1 MKLKNLSTIRRRE
14 PREIVLAALPEE
26 IPMARFAREKA
37 FAINDLVHA
46 VYGASLEWYGYTLG
60 ERARPDMVVDVGL
73 PRNDQNVTEYTQIAP
88 QKIQEYQEALPE
100 TLVINGWIHSHGR
113 LDYQGFS
120 DIDEENHL
128 TVLDYVFSLLRKPV
142 AKREVLVEDLSL
154 LVKDRITQED
164 LIRGSVALVTDAP
177 VNEVQIFET
186 VYGGFCYGI
195 VIGDEG
201 WHRQDI
207 LYKSRGILSGQTQVS
222 KREADL
228 VLVDTGRRLS
238 GADIDGL
245 RKEVRR
251 SLRPVTNP
259 PTEQIE
265 RM

>member
-1 MKLKNLSTIRRRE
+1 MKLKSLSTLRRRE
-14 PREIVLAALPEE
+14 PREIVLAALPAE

-37 FAINDLVHA
+37 FAINELIRT
-46 VYGASLEWYGYTLG
+46 VYGESLEWYGYTLA
-60 ERARPDMVVDVGL
+60 ERARPEVVIDVGL
-73 PRNDQNVTEYTQIAP
+73 PRNDQNITEYTQIAP
-88 QKIQEYQEALPE
+88 QKIHEYQESLPP
-100 TLVINGWIHSHGR
+100 TLVINGWIHSHGN
-113 LDYQGFS
+113 LAYQEFS

-128 TVLDYVFSLLRKPV
+128 TMLDYVTSLLRKPV
-142 AKREVLVEDLSL
+142 AKREVLVDDLSL

-164 LIRGSVALVTDAP
+164 LIPGSVALVTDAP
-177 VNEVQIFET
+177 VKEVQILET

-201 WHRQDI
+201 WHRQEI

-228 VLVDTGRRLS
+228 VLVDTGRRLTRS
-238 GADIDGL
+238 AL
-245 RKEVRR
+245 NRLKEQVRR
-251 SLRPVTNP
+251 SIRPATNP